1 MLTLI
6 IRATLIYIVVLV
18 VLRIMGKRQI
28 AEMQPYELVA
38 TLIIADLA
46 CIPMTEIT
54 IPLLHGIIPLLT
66 LVVINFFIGFISVKS
81 VHFRRLINGKPII
94 VVDPKGI
101 RYKELKALNMTLNDL
116 YEGLRVAGY
125 FSLADIHYAIVETNG
140 SLSVLPASQNA
151 PPTAKDMGVQTT
163 DSGVN
168 LILINDGKI
177 IKENLSHFNLDESFL
192 LSSIKKHNISDIKKV
207 MIYSINALGQV
218 YLQEKTGEKQLFEEE
233 IGAPK

>member
-1 MLTLI
+1 
-6 IRATLIYIVVLV
+6 
-18 VLRIMGKRQI
+18 
-28 AEMQPYELVA
+28 
-38 TLIIADLA
+38 
-46 CIPMTEIT
+46 
-54 IPLLHGIIPLLT
+54 
-66 LVVINFFIGFISVKS
+66 
-81 VHFRRLINGKPII
+81 
-94 VVDPKGI
+94 
-101 RYKELKALNMTLNDL
+101 MTLNDL

-151 PPTAKDMGVQTT
+151 PPTAKDMSVQTT

-218 YLQEKTGEKQLFEEE
+218 YLQEKTGEKQIFEEE